1 VAKVGA
7 TAPIGNNRRTELALA
22 KPSGETVMTYAI
34 RMPAQTAPDATRTIL
49 ERSLKGSVLT
59 LTLNRPEAGNS
70 LSTAMIAALQSA
82 LDDIAADASVHAVVL
97 AGAGGKVFC
106 AGHDLK
112 EFQAHDKVA
121 FPKAVATQCSRMMQS
136 IAALPKPVI
145 AKVAGVATA
154 AGAQLVAACDL
165 AIAADTA
172 RFATPGVNI
181 GLWCLTP
188 MVAISRT
195 IAPKHALQMLLT
207 GRLID
212 AETALR
218 FGLINEAVPAARLDE
233 TVDALAAEIAAKSPF
248 TVALG
253 KQAFYRQLG
262 MDLAS
267 AYDYASEVVVRN
279 MLAEDA
285 AEGIAAFTAKRAP
298 VWKGR

>member
-1 VAKVGA
+1 MTAAAIDPA
-7 TAPIGNNRRTELALA
+7 TE
-22 KPSGETVMTYAI
+22 AI
-34 RMPAQTAPDATRTIL
+34 LTRS
-49 ERSLKGSVLT
+49 RQGSVLT
-59 LTLNRPEAGNS
+59 LTLNRPQAGNS
-70 LSTAMIAALQSA
+70 LSTAMIAALQAA
-82 LDDIAADASVHAVVL
+82 LDDAGADASVHAIVL

-112 EFQAHDKVA
+112 EFQSNDDPA
-121 FPKAVATQCSRMMQS
+121 FPKAVAVQCSRMMQTIVAS
-136 IAALPKPVI
+136 PKPVI

-165 AIAADTA
+165 AVAADSA

-188 MVAISRT
+188 MVAISRA
-195 IAPKHALQMLLT
+195 IAPKHAMQMLLT

-212 AETALR
+212 AATAVR
-218 FGLINEAVPAARLDE
+218 FGLINDAVPADRLDA
-233 TVDALAAEIAAKSPF
+233 TVDALAAEIAGKSPF

-285 AEGIAAFTAKRAP
+285 TEGIAAFTQKRPP

>member
-1 VAKVGA
+1 MNA
-7 TAPIGNNRRTELALA
+7 TDSILLR
-22 KPSGETVMTYAI
+22 
-34 RMPAQTAPDATRTIL
+34 ATR
-49 ERSLKGSVLT
+49 GPVLT
-59 LTLNRPEAGNS
+59 LTLNRPDAGNS
-70 LSTAMIAALQSA
+70 LSTAMIAALQAA
-82 LDDIAADASVHAVVL
+82 LDDAIADDRVHVVVIDA
-97 AGAGGKVFC
+97 AGGKIFC

-112 EFQAHDKVA
+112 EFQSNPDPS
-121 FPKAVATQCSRMMQS
+121 FPKKVGAQCSRMMQT
-136 IAALPKPVI
+136 IVACPKPVI
-145 AKVAGVATA
+145 AKVRGIATA

-165 AIAADTA
+165 AVAADTA

-207 GRLID
+207 GKLHD
-212 AETALR
+212 AQTALR
-218 FGLINEAVPAARLDE
+218 FGLINDAVPAESLDAAVAE
-233 TVDALAAEIAAKSPF
+233 LADGIASKSPF
-248 TVALG
+248 TVGLG

-267 AYDYASEVVVRN
+267 AYDYTSEVVVRN

-285 AEGIAAFTAKRAP
+285 KEGIAAFTEKRAP

>member
-1 VAKVGA
+1 MNAAVLHAEA
-7 TAPIGNNRRTELALA
+7 EPILL
-22 KPSGETVMTYAI
+22 
-34 RMPAQTAPDATRTIL
+34 
-49 ERSLKGSVLT
+49 RSSRGQVLT
-59 LTLNRPEAGNS
+59 LTLNRPQAGNS
-70 LSTAMIAALQSA
+70 LSTAMIAALQAA
-82 LDDIAADASVHAVVL
+82 LDEAVADAGVHVVVIE
-97 AGAGGKVFC
+97 GAGGKVFC

-112 EFQAHDKVA
+112 EFQANADPS
-121 FPKAVATQCSRMMQS
+121 FPKAVAAQCSRMMQS
-136 IAALPKPVI
+136 IVASPKPVI

-195 IAPKHALQMLLT
+195 VAPKHAMQMLLT

-212 AETALR
+212 ADTAVR
-218 FGLINEAVPAARLDE
+218 FGLVNEAVPADRLDAS
-233 TVDALAAEIAAKSPF
+233 VDALADEIAGKSTF

-253 KQAFYRQLG
+253 KQAFHRQLG

-267 AYDYASEVVVRN
+267 AYDYTSEVVVRN

-285 AEGIAAFTAKRAP
+285 KEGIAAFTQKRPP

>member
-1 VAKVGA
+1 MTADSGHSLEVPVLLRSQRGA
-7 TAPIGNNRRTELALA
+7 
-22 KPSGETVMTYAI
+22 
-34 RMPAQTAPDATRTIL
+34 
-49 ERSLKGSVLT
+49 VLT
-59 LTLNRPEAGNS
+59 LTLNRPDAGNA
-70 LSTAMIAALQSA
+70 LSTVMIAALQSA
-82 LDDIAADASVHAVVL
+82 LDGAAADASVHVIVV
-97 AGAGGKVFC
+97 AAAGGKVFC

-112 EFQAHDKVA
+112 EFQVNNSAA
-121 FPKAVATQCSRMMQS
+121 FSRKVATQCSRMMQT
-136 IAALPKPVI
+136 ITALPKPVI
-145 AKVAGVATA
+145 AKIAGVATA

-165 AIAADTA
+165 AVAADSA

-188 MVAISRT
+188 MVAISRS

-212 AETALR
+212 AATAVR
-218 FGLINEAVPAARLDE
+218 FGLINDAVPLDSLDA
-233 TVDALAAEIAAKSPF
+233 TVDALAAEIASKSSF

-285 AEGIAAFTAKRAP
+285 AEGIAAFTQKRAP